1 MPFSELYFNVDNG
14 YLEGLVRGF
23 KAGILSQADYLNLVQ
38 CETLEDL
45 KLHLQSTDY
54 GSFLA
59 NEASPLT
66 VSVIDDKLKEKMVVE
81 FRHMRNQSY
90 EPLASFMD
98 FITYVKSFIVEI
110 IFNWKIIKRL
120 LPDRYQ
126 RQTVVTSPPHLLCVS
141 RYSYMIDNVILLIT
155 GTLHQRAISE
165 LVPKCHPLGSFEQ
178 MEAVNIAQ
186 TPAELYNAIL
196 VDTPLAAFFQD
207 CISEQDLDEM
217 NIEIIRNTL
226 YKAYLE
232 AFYKFCSN
240 LGGTT
245 ADTMCPILE
254 FEADRRA
261 FIITINS
268 FGTELSKEDRAKLF
282 PHCGK
287 LYPEGLA
294 QLARADDY
302 EQVKAVADFYPEY
315 KLLFEGAGS
324 NPGDK
329 TLEDRFF
336 EHEVKLNKL
345 AFLNQFHF
353 SVFYAYV
360 KLKEQECR
368 NIVWIAE
375 CIAQRHRAKIDN
387 YIPIF

>member
-1 MPFSELYFNVDNG
+1 MSVFPELYFNVDNG

-23 KAGILSQADYLNLVQ
+23 KAGILTQADYLNLVQ

-98 FITYVKSFIVEI
+98 FITRTAGCMYLGLGLPR
-110 IFNWKIIKRL
+110 IF
-120 LPDRYQ
+120 
-126 RQTVVTSPPHLLCVS
+126 VS
-141 RYSYMIDNVILLIT
+141 ATGLTHVYSYMIDNVILLIT

-232 AFYKFCSN
+232 SFYKFCSS

-302 EQVKAVADFYPEY
+302 EQVKAVAEYYPEY

>member
-98 FITYVKSFIVEI
+98 FIT
-110 IFNWKIIKRL
+110 
-120 LPDRYQ
+120 
-126 RQTVVTSPPHLLCVS
+126 
-141 RYSYMIDNVILLIT
+141 YSYMIDNVILLIT

-336 EHEVKLNKL
+336 EHEISGEVTPTEQQYMRATPASLLRILSDLWVKLNKL